1 MHLQAQLESG
11 YVVTATRSS
20 SFSPFSSLR
29 CLWASTDKKIYSAYE
44 RPPFPIKVDAPT
56 WGQIWKEFRMSDLFM
71 GATIYGTGLCW
82 AYFCSKPFTSM
93 MQRLVVYHGVSHMF
107 LAVSLSLMI
116 TVPFRRLTGFWDN
129 GLRWKK
135 PEDRLNKYDC
145 TSHFEKS
152 TGWSKWRIN
161 TRE

>member
-1 MHLQAQLESG
+1 
-11 YVVTATRSS
+11 
-20 SFSPFSSLR
+20 
-29 CLWASTDKKIYSAYE
+29 
-44 RPPFPIKVDAPT
+44 
-56 WGQIWKEFRMSDLFM
+56 M